1 MRFCPACHEIYPDDS
16 SFCPLDGTQ
25 LEVPSDPW
33 IGKTLDNRYQITRK
47 IGEGGMGRVY
57 RAVQLHPE
65 RQVAIKILPKDSLR
79 KPTMRERFNR
89 EGIAAAMIQ
98 HEHIVQVYDSGETD
112 DRIPYLVME
121 LLEGTSLTDR
131 IQKGPIGTKQAVS
144 ILMQV
149 CEALGPVHALG
160 IVHRDLKPDNIFLTH
175 SGESTD
181 YVKILDFGIALLQDK
196 PRLTDKN
203 LIIGTPEYI
212 APEQVLA
219 KTIGPY
225 TDLYSLGG
233 IAYEMMSGRPPFG
246 DASHTELL
254 VKHVKENPCS
264 LDSLNPRVPSAL
276 SAIIMRLLEKDPSRR
291 YADAY
296 ALLHDLRSLGLVSE
310 VAPRPDAATVEQKR
324 APEPVSSAPSAT
336 HEKWQKFLST
346 TKDRSHEIKDAMDL
360 IREMETLT
368 ERLAS
373 ISKEQQS
380 LSQDI
385 EKIERSENDTKARLR
400 HALES
405 LAQELSKRRAH
416 YLDVSGKLAE
426 LDARSLAE
434 EKIIKKQLE
443 KMPTFTAERLA
454 YGDVEKCALLADSS
468 MRWMELFNSM
478 QNLEPQKDRGENEVN
493 DLEYQIHQLR
503 KRIES
508 VGLESVE
515 NKKSALARLDS
526 MEREKQEIKERLGK
540 ISVLFSKGIT

>member
-1 MRFCPACHEIYPDDS
+1 MKKMRFCPVCHEIYPDDS
-16 SFCPLDGTQ
+16 SFCPFDGTQ

-33 IGKTLDNRYQITRK
+33 IGKTLDNRYQITWK

-57 RAVQLHPE
+57 GAVQFHPE
-65 RQVAIKILPKDSLR
+65 RRVAIKILPRDSL
-79 KPTMRERFNR
+79 KDPTMRERFNR
-89 EGIAAAMIQ
+89 EGMAAAMIQ
-98 HEHIVQVYDSGETD
+98 HEHIVQMYDAGETD
-112 DRIPYLVME
+112 DGIPYLVME
-121 LLEGTSLTDR
+121 LLRGTSLMDR
-131 IQKGPIGTKQAVS
+131 IRKGPIETKGVVS

-160 IVHRDLKPDNIFLTH
+160 IVHRDLKPGNIFLADNGKSPDH
-175 SGESTD
+175 
-181 YVKILDFGIALLQDK
+181 VKILDFGIALLQDK

-203 LIIGTPEYI
+203 LVIGTPEYI
-212 APEQVLA
+212 APEQVLG
-219 KTIGPY
+219 KNLGPA

-233 IAYEMMSGRPPFG
+233 IAYEMLSGRPPFG
-246 DASHTELL
+246 DASPTELL
-254 VKHVKENPCS
+254 VKHVNEKPRS
-264 LDSLNPRVPSAL
+264 LDSLSPRVPEAL
-276 SAIIMRLLEKDPSRR
+276 SSIIMRLLEKDPSRR

-296 ALLHDLRSLGLVSE
+296 VLLGDLRSLGLDWE
-310 VAPRPDAATVEQKR
+310 DEPRPDAATVEAR
-324 APEPVSSAPSAT
+324 RSAELGPAAPSIT

-416 YLDVSGKLAE
+416 YLDVSGTLAE

-434 EKIIKKQLE
+434 EVLAEPSGTLKTQAR
-443 KMPTFTAERLA
+443 TF
-454 YGDVEKCALLADSS
+454 LAD
-468 MRWMELFNSM
+468 
-478 QNLEPQKDRGENEVN
+478 
-493 DLEYQIHQLR
+493 
-503 KRIES
+503 
-508 VGLESVE
+508 
-515 NKKSALARLDS
+515 LA
-526 MEREKQEIKERLGK
+526 
-540 ISVLFSKGIT
+540 